1 MSEEV
6 NEIVI
11 EKEIPLFG
19 EGDSLETRLRKVSL
33 RGFPQVN
40 IYHDANFELI
50 HLTSEDVVQKLYTPQ
65 PTVYKTHLEKVNR
78 LAKLF
83 TEKGVDIFNLDK
95 AYDYI
100 ATASDGIKT
109 SWTMLPPI
117 VEQWEIPRH
126 PNGGFDYS
134 NLIGETLSQ
143 SLRGQKL
150 SINPKILEF
159 PHTNQSGIFDLIN
172 DGSHRI
178 HAGFEKAG
186 IKVLRI
192 KGMTPGYPYYA
203 IPQPYSTVIIVPQ
216 RDEVAIDTKI
226 HVIES
231 PGHKQLYR
239 LFPSGGIMSGNVRTL
254 KVEEKAL

>member
-100 ATASDGIKT
+100 A
-109 SWTMLPPI
+109 
-117 VEQWEIPRH
+117 
-126 PNGGFDYS
+126 
-134 NLIGETLSQ
+134 
-143 SLRGQKL
+143 
-150 SINPKILEF
+150 
-159 PHTNQSGIFDLIN
+159 
-172 DGSHRI
+172 
-178 HAGFEKAG
+178 
-186 IKVLRI
+186 
-192 KGMTPGYPYYA
+192 
-203 IPQPYSTVIIVPQ
+203 
-216 RDEVAIDTKI
+216 
-226 HVIES
+226 
-231 PGHKQLYR
+231 
-239 LFPSGGIMSGNVRTL
+239 
-254 KVEEKAL
+254 